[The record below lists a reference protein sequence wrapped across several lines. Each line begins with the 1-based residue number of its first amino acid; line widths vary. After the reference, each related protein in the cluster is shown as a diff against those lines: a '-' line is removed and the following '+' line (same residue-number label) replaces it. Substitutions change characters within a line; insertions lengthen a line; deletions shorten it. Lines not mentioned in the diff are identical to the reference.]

1 MQRSYPPLCGIVQL
15 TNSDALCFR
24 NCGFTNTN
32 KGEVKM
38 EIKKVCVLGAGLMG
52 NGIAQVCAQAGYEV
66 TMRDIEQRF
75 VDGGMNS
82 IKKNLNRDMEKG
94 KITKEQM
101 ESVLGRIKPTLDLK
115 EAATGADIVVEVVI
129 EVMDVKKKVYAELE
143 EIVPKH
149 CLFFTNTSGLS
160 ITEMA
165 SVTKRPDKVIGTH
178 FFNPVPV
185 MKLLEI
191 ICCYQ
196 TSAETLETAKAWGKK
211 IGKEVIIVKEAP
223 AFVVNRILCV
233 MLNEA
238 FYVLDQGLA
247 SAEDIDKGMMLGCNH
262 PIGPLALADLV
273 GLETLLRIMDDMYR
287 ELGDKY
293 RPAPLLR
300 KLVRAGNFGRK
311 SGRGVYDYSKK

>member
-1 MQRSYPPLCGIVQL
+1 
-15 TNSDALCFR
+15 
-24 NCGFTNTN
+24 
-32 KGEVKM
+32 M

-52 NGIAQVCAQAGYEV
+52 NGIAQVCAQAGYDV
-66 TMRDIEQRF
+66 ALRDIEQRF
-75 VDGGMNS
+75 VDGGMKT
-82 IKKNLNRDMEKG
+82 IQKNLVRDVEKG
-94 KITKEQM
+94 KMTQAHM
-101 ESVLGRIKPTLDLK
+101 DAVLARIKPTLDLK
-115 EAATGADIVVEVVI
+115 AAAADADIVVEVVI

-165 SVTKRPDKVIGTH
+165 AITKRPDRFIGTH

-191 ICCYQ
+191 IRGHQ
-196 TSAETLETAKAWGKK
+196 TSDETLQTAREWGIK
-211 IGKEVIIVKEAP
+211 IGKDVIVVKEAP
-223 AFVVNRILCV
+223 AFVVNRILCT

-238 FYVLDQGLA
+238 FFVLDEGLA
-247 SAEDIDKGMMLGCNH
+247 TAEDIDKGMVLGCNH

-273 GLETLLRIMDDMYR
+273 GNETLLRVIEGLHR

-293 RPAPLLR
+293 RPAPILR

-311 SGRGVYDYSKK
+311 TGKGVYDYSKK

>member
-1 MQRSYPPLCGIVQL
+1 
-15 TNSDALCFR
+15 
-24 NCGFTNTN
+24 
-32 KGEVKM
+32 M

-52 NGIAQVCAQAGYEV
+52 SGIAQVCAQAGYEV
-66 TMRDIEQRF
+66 SMRDIEQRF

-115 EAATGADIVVEVVI
+115 EAATGADVVVEVVI

-143 EIVPKH
+143 EIVPQH

-196 TSAETLETAKAWGKK
+196 TSTETLETAKAWGKK

-273 GLETLLRIMDDMYR
+273 GLDTLLRIMDDMYR